1 MKGFLL
7 LITLLFAIQVHAGNE
22 SQEKIAV
29 LNVIKNYSGA
39 VACSTN
45 FEDGDSLDSYLKNVY
60 TIDRDDESGSATYYV
75 LWSGDMGCMG
85 GSGTYRYFI
94 SEVSRH
100 TNTRPFLVQN
110 NEAFGLDIEN
120 KINFRFIESVTKINS
135 NHFSIVSSE
144 FADGDSN
151 NFPSLKYKYTI
162 KTKGLRGPWYV
173 TNKTLIK

>member
-60 TIDRDDESGSATYYV
+60 TIDRDDESGFATYYV

-94 SEVSRH
+94 SELSRH

-162 KTKGLRGPWYV
+162 KSGPWRV